1 MKRKWMMIATIIPTI
16 ISILLIVFIVFVV
29 KQVTIMGTDNRISK
43 TNMYRALA
51 DIAPKDA
58 TVFFGDSITELCPTE
73 EIYYDYVQKSGVPVI
88 NRGIGAETTKTML
101 ERIENNV
108 IVLEPKNLVMLMG
121 INDLGEG
128 REIKDIVS
136 NIEDMVILTKEKSP
150 NTNII
155 LQAVYPV
162 DTDRDSFYQN
172 FQLRKRGNYKVIELN
187 KKIEEIARKHDIT
200 YLDVSEYLID
210 EKGML
215 KDEYT
220 EDGLHPNIKGYYAV
234 KDEIVKSLR

>member
-43 TNMYRALA
+43 TNMYTALA

-172 FQLRKRGNYKVIELN
+172 FQLRKRGNDKVIELN